1 MSMFLNLS
9 LIKYYKY
16 FPADSLTISLI
27 DVKGDISSK
36 AQGLCL
42 EAINAAGP
50 VPMDLP
56 NKIIEDSGIFWTFV
70 R

>member
-1 MSMFLNLS
+1 MMSMFLNLS

-27 DVKGDISSK
+27 EVKGDIKSK
-36 AQGLCL
+36 AQGSCF
-42 EAINAAGP
+42 EARKAAGP

-56 NKIIEDSGIFWTFV
+56 NRMIEDSGIF
-70 R
+70 

>member
-1 MSMFLNLS
+1 LRNLS
-9 LIKYYKY
+9 LIKNESS

-27 DVKGDISSK
+27 DVKGDINNK
-36 AQGLCL
+36 AQGFFF
-42 EAINAAGP
+42 EARYAAGP

-56 NKIIEDSGIFWTFV
+56 NNIIEDSGIPEIIV